1 MEKLARMKRIE
12 NALPGLDC
20 GSCGAPT
27 CHALAEDTIRGFA
40 QVKDCIFIKDLKKLN
55 DDGGEI

>member
-1 MEKLARMKRIE
+1 
-12 NALPGLDC
+12 
-20 GSCGAPT
+20 
-27 CHALAEDTIRGFA
+27 LAEDTIRGFA